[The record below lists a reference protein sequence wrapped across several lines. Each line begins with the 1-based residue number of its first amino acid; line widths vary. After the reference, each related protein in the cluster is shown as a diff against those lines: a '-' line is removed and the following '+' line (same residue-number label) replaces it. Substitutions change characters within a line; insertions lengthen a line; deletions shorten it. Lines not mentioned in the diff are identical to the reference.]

1 MVEINNPVVNKLPGI
16 TSYSGRHGRSCCY
29 NDVVRVGSSYNDY
42 SVERALMETMTD
54 EMMADQER
62 RTMPVRLGHK
72 AIEAA
77 KIAGSLRGMSLAEYA
92 TTVLLEAANRDIDA
106 YSKARVKA
114 KSGDK

>member
-1 MVEINNPVVNKLPGI
+1 MDN
-16 TSYSGRHGRSCCY
+16 
-29 NDVVRVGSSYNDY
+29 
-42 SVERALMETMTD
+42 
-54 EMMADQER
+54 MADEAMTEQER
-62 RTMPVRLGHK
+62 RTMPVRLGHE

-114 KSGDK
+114 KAGGK